1 MSGINDIIEW
11 NEFGSEFRL
20 YVKHYRDDNDKV
32 SMNIIFE
39 DLTHD
44 KVTELHIPNRKL
56 KAFLNAVNGDM
67 LSRKYEINV

>member
-1 MSGINDIIEW
+1 MPAINDIIEW
-11 NEFGSEFRL
+11 NEFGSEYRL
-20 YVKHYRDDNDKV
+20 YVKHYRDTEDKV

-39 DLTHD
+39 DSTHD
-44 KVTELHIPNRKL
+44 KVTEINIPNQKL